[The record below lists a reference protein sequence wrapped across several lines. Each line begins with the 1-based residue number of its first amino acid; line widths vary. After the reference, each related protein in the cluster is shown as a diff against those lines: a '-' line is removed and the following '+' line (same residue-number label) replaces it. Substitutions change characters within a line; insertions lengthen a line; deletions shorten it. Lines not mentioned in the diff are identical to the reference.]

1 MKKAASDL
9 SNVKEVERLK
19 SLASA
24 FSTHTTA
31 WSEWEA
37 LATKGELYFIEM
49 LAPAELPARSVADGR
64 DRSIHTFG
72 TVVLC
77 QLIDKATAAARLVPV
92 GAYLKQQR
100 PNPGSN
106 GEDKMYSSLECTS
119 KSAWAQVVLRS
130 LTAIN
135 NYGIWSG
142 HVLYW
147 HMIPATLSWLQRNA
161 LQPDHPRRP
170 ASARLQT

>member
-1 MKKAASDL
+1 MTTHGPPLIWQVLAARL
-9 SNVKEVERLK
+9 PVERVDAALR
-19 SLASA
+19 ARA
-24 FSTHTTA
+24 A
-31 WSEWEA
+31 VEA
-37 LATKGELYFIEM
+37 DAARVQKQ
-49 LAPAELPARSVADGR
+49 AE
-64 DRSIHTFG
+64 
-72 TVVLC
+72 
-77 QLIDKATAAARLVPV
+77 ATAAARLVPV